1 VHREPR
7 RASSP
12 NWVHASLLFS
22 TQVILIHDI
31 FKLAARRH
39 LELRR
44 VERSNSRRAQAAAR
58 DPSPGARSRSSSG
71 VLSRS
76 RERESRSGRSSA
88 RRSAGAG
95 RARDAWGESETGSV
109 CSGRVV
115 RSSTVSL
122 ASYVAPARS
131 GLGARGAE
139 GGASTPQRR
148 AHGVALSGGR
158 VSVSDDEDQ
167 EGVPRSLRPQ
177 PEQPSPPPPP
187 APSRAP
193 AAYAFAPVPTA
204 VRPLAPALPRQRATA
219 AAVGRAQALEGDTKE
234 ELEEQLGAVAARV
247 SELEAR
253 VEVLEGRASLSTG
266 VMEKDAR
273 AVSALALEGKVRA
286 LDASVAALQRA
297 ATGSAGTMPP
307 SPSRAVHLQPSAEA
321 ISGRVGASEIARST
335 LGHAQPPFPA
345 ASSYTIPAHS
355 AALKSGAGTV
365 PPSAASTAVSA
376 PSAGQ
381 NSSPA
386 GPRNPAAAAELS
398 DETLRVFVSPN
409 PVFYILASLS
419 PALRQLLRQ
428 SDAPAL
434 TALPLLDVQVSSIRE
449 RFRQTKELLESGRA
463 SKSPADAAPHT
474 PQQQNR
480 TMPLGMTPGGTAW
493 PQAVA

>member
-1 VHREPR
+1 MLHAGAFAFLLPRRIARAVHREPR
-7 RASSP
+7 WASSP
-12 NWVHASLLFS
+12 NRVHPSPLFS

-39 LELRR
+39 LDLRR

-122 ASYVAPARS
+122 ASHVAPARS

-148 AHGVALSGGR
+148 AHCVALSGGR
-158 VSVSDDEDQ
+158 VSDDEDQ

-219 AAVGRAQALEGDTKE
+219 AAVGRAQDLEGDTKE

-266 VMEKDAR
+266 VIEKDAR

-297 ATGSAGTMPP
+297 ATSSAGTMPP

-321 ISGRVGASEIARST
+321 ISGRVGTSEIARST

-355 AALKSGAGTV
+355 AALKSGAGTA
-365 PPSAASTAVSA
+365 PPSAASTAAPA

-409 PVFYILASLS
+409 PVFLFSSLS
-419 PALRQLLRQ
+419 VSRPTART
-428 SDAPAL
+428 APERRASTYCF
-434 TALPLLDVQVSSIRE
+434 TA
-449 RFRQTKELLESGRA
+449 FGRA
-463 SKSPADAAPHT
+463 GVLDQRAIPADK
-474 PQQQNR
+474 
-480 TMPLGMTPGGTAW
+480 GTA
-493 PQAVA
+493 